1 MDVGNVVGLV
11 ELESTVVLGEIVD
24 VLADVRAEVV
34 LLSVDVAVEEPAPEI
49 TETVL
54 IPKLVTN
61 TSPMAESYAAAVG
74 YSPAVTVST
83 TVLLFAA
90 ITDTM

>member
-1 MDVGNVVGLV
+1 MDTVVGPV
-11 ELESTVVLGEIVD
+11 ELESGVVLEETVD
-24 VLADVRAEVV
+24 VLADVGAVAV
-34 LLSVDVAVEEPAPEI
+34 LLSVDVAAETPAPEI

-54 IPKLVTN
+54 MPKLVTN

-74 YSPAVTVST
+74 YSPAVMVPT